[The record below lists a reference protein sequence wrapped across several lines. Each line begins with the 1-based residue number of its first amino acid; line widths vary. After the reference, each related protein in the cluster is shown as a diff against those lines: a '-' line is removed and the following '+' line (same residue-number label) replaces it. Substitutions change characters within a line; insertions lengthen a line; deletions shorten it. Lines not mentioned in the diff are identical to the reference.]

1 MHSVLKKTAP
11 WCTGRIFRGV
21 RCEKRA
27 FPEVECLLEGL
38 RKRLRMLA
46 AWAAKDGIH
55 LGLPA
60 VNYKTTVKEKDVLI
74 QLTEVNLEKP
84 EVPGFLTSLEAV
96 GS

>member
-1 MHSVLKKTAP
+1 
-11 WCTGRIFRGV
+11 
-21 RCEKRA
+21 
-27 FPEVECLLEGL
+27 
-38 RKRLRMLA
+38 MLA

-84 EVPGFLTSLEAV
+84 EVPGFLTSLEVV

>member
-1 MHSVLKKTAP
+1 
-11 WCTGRIFRGV
+11 
-21 RCEKRA
+21 
-27 FPEVECLLEGL
+27 
-38 RKRLRMLA
+38 MLA

-84 EVPGFLTSLEAV
+84 EVPGFLQEPTASRLVRKPDDAV
-96 GS
+96 RPDGAESEG